1 MAIIDKGI
9 IKFNGS
15 YNKLI
20 DNPSGLHKFMITC
33 KENINDSIIKKI
45 SINPKIVNVKYI
57 DNSIIFYSS
66 DKKEFYT
73 LLREMIISDII
84 DLSIS
89 KFSLNNILLNLNS
102 DEEK

>member
-1 MAIIDKGI
+1 
-9 IKFNGS
+9 
-15 YNKLI
+15 
-20 DNPSGLHKFMITC
+20 
-33 KENINDSIIKKI
+33 
-45 SINPKIVNVKYI
+45 
-57 DNSIIFYSS
+57 YS
-66 DKKEFYT
+66 